1 MYQVFKYSIWRIV
14 WFGRK
19 TNISTAKYYY
29 PFALDYF
36 WKFSYSLD
44 VKNKK
49 GASNMETKEKVVL
62 FVKNHKSEIIAGIA
76 VIACVCFIEKR
87 NIANQKLINE
97 LMEDKTKSLKEI
109 SNLKEENQYLKSL
122 CEVKDKFFDK
132 AISESMRHGGSFG
145 AQQMA
150 FKRWENVV
158 N

>member
-1 MYQVFKYSIWRIV
+1 
-14 WFGRK
+14 
-19 TNISTAKYYY
+19 
-29 PFALDYF
+29 
-36 WKFSYSLD
+36 
-44 VKNKK
+44 
-49 GASNMETKEKVVL
+49 METKEKVVL

-132 AISESMRHGGSFG
+132 AISEWRKFWRSTNGFQKMG
-145 AQQMA
+145 
-150 FKRWENVV
+150 KCC
-158 N
+158 

>member
-1 MYQVFKYSIWRIV
+1 M

-87 NIANQKLINE
+87 NIANQKLINQT
-97 LMEDKTKSLKEI
+97 LMLND
-109 SNLKEENQYLKSL
+109 
-122 CEVKDKFFDK
+122 
-132 AISESMRHGGSFG
+132 
-145 AQQMA
+145 
-150 FKRWENVV
+150 RWEDTEKKPEIAFLKAWKMV
-158 N
+158 

>member
-1 MYQVFKYSIWRIV
+1 METKE
-14 WFGRK
+14 
-19 TNISTAKYYY
+19 
-29 PFALDYF
+29 
-36 WKFSYSLD
+36 
-44 VKNKK
+44 KNK
-49 GASNMETKEKVVL
+49 KEKVVL
-62 FVKNHKSEIIAGIA
+62 FVKNHKSEIVAGIA
-76 VIACVCFIEKR
+76 VIACGYFIEKR

-97 LMEDKTKSLKEI
+97 LMEEI

-150 FKRWENVV
+150 FKRWENIV

>member
-1 MYQVFKYSIWRIV
+1 METKE
-14 WFGRK
+14 
-19 TNISTAKYYY
+19 
-29 PFALDYF
+29 
-36 WKFSYSLD
+36 
-44 VKNKK
+44 KNK
-49 GASNMETKEKVVL
+49 KEKVVL
-62 FVKNHKSEIIAGIA
+62 FVKNHKSEIIAGIV
-76 VIACVCFIEKR
+76 VIAICVCFIEKR
-87 NIANQKLINE
+87 NVSNQKLINAQ
-97 LMEDKTKSLKEI
+97 LMKDNAKALKKI

>member
-1 MYQVFKYSIWRIV
+1 METKE
-14 WFGRK
+14 
-19 TNISTAKYYY
+19 
-29 PFALDYF
+29 
-36 WKFSYSLD
+36 
-44 VKNKK
+44 KNK
-49 GASNMETKEKVVL
+49 KEKVVL

-76 VIACVCFIEKR
+76 VIACGYFIEKR

-97 LMEDKTKSLKEI
+97 LMEDKTKALKEI

>member
-1 MYQVFKYSIWRIV
+1 
-14 WFGRK
+14 
-19 TNISTAKYYY
+19 
-29 PFALDYF
+29 
-36 WKFSYSLD
+36 
-44 VKNKK
+44 
-49 GASNMETKEKVVL
+49 METKEKVVL

-97 LMEDKTKSLKEI
+97 LMEDKTKALKEI

-132 AISESMRHGGSFG
+132 AISESMRHRGSFG

>member
-1 MYQVFKYSIWRIV
+1 
-14 WFGRK
+14 
-19 TNISTAKYYY
+19 
-29 PFALDYF
+29 
-36 WKFSYSLD
+36 
-44 VKNKK
+44 
-49 GASNMETKEKVVL
+49 METKEKVVL

-97 LMEDKTKSLKEI
+97 LMEEI

-122 CEVKDKFFDK
+122 CEVKDNFFDK

>member
-1 MYQVFKYSIWRIV
+1 MEVKE
-14 WFGRK
+14 
-19 TNISTAKYYY
+19 
-29 PFALDYF
+29 
-36 WKFSYSLD
+36 
-44 VKNKK
+44 KNKK
-49 GASNMETKEKVVL
+49 ERVIL
-62 FVKNHKSEIIAGIA
+62 FVKNHKSEIITSGIA
-76 VIACVCFIEKR
+76 VVACVCFIEKR

-97 LMEDKTKSLKEI
+97 LMEDKTKALKEI

-150 FKRWENVV
+150 FKRWETVV